1 MKSIRTFLLLRL
13 LGGASLVLA
22 CAGLVVYLVVTRSLE
37 AQFDRNLA
45 NRIQGIA
52 SILFQEQDHVE
63 FEFSE
68 QIMPEYGRPDC
79 PDYFELW
86 FKDGRLLERSESL
99 RGEDLKYPSTPSD
112 TPMHWAAALPDG
124 RPGRYVARMLE
135 VHHVSPEEG
144 PDRPQAAQILA
155 VIGSGLE
162 DLVAS
167 ERELLANCIL
177 VSLAL
182 IALIAG
188 LSWTAVD
195 RGLEPAKRL
204 AARLDAINVRHLPER
219 LDIGEL
225 PRELKPVADK
235 TDALIQRVDTALKRE
250 RRTTADI
257 AHELRTPISE
267 VLTASEVA
275 LRDARDVDGAMKALA
290 TIRNVAWRMGRSVST
305 LLKLARLDMGAEKFD
320 RERVDLGELVAE
332 LLRALAA
339 LGRERD
345 LQVDNCVELSERVD
359 GDREVVRI
367 VVSNLLSNAL
377 YYSPRAGRVECRLDR
392 ARDGWR
398 FVVENEAPDLLP
410 ADLAALSDPFWRKD
424 HARADRDRSGLGL
437 ALSRALADKTEMRLE
452 FELEAGLF
460 RAMLSGNGWSAAD
473 SATASRTHE
482 RAAP

>member
-1 MKSIRTFLLLRL
+1 LLVRL
-13 LGGASLVLA
+13 LGGAAIVLA
-22 CAGLVVYLVVTRSLE
+22 CAGFVVYLVVTRSLE
-37 AQFDRNLA
+37 AQFDRSLT
-45 NRIQGIA
+45 NRIQGFA
-52 SILFQEQDHVE
+52 SILFQENDHVE

-68 QIMPEYGRPDC
+68 QLMPEYGRPER

-86 FKDGRLLERSESL
+86 FKNGELLERSESL
-99 RGEDLKYPSTPSD
+99 RDQHLSLPAVASD

-124 RPGRYVARMLE
+124 RPGRYVAQLIE

-144 PDRPQAAQILA
+144 PARPQAAQVVA
-155 VIGSGLE
+155 VIASGLDE
-162 DLVAS
+162 LVTS
-167 ERELLANCIL
+167 ERELLINCIL

-182 IALIAG
+182 IALIAV
-188 LSWTAVD
+188 LSWMAVD

-204 AARLDAINVRHLPER
+204 AAKLDAIDVQHLPER
-219 LDIGEL
+219 LEVGEM
-225 PRELKPVADK
+225 PRELQPVADK

-267 VLTASEVA
+267 MLTASEVA

-320 RERVDLGELVAE
+320 RERVELGDLVAE
-332 LLRALAA
+332 ILRALAA
-339 LGRERD
+339 IGRERD
-345 LQVDNCVELSERVD
+345 LQVDNLVEPSERIE
-359 GDREVVRI
+359 GDREVMRI

-377 YYSPRAGRVECRLDR
+377 YYSPRGGRVECRLDR
-392 ARDGWR
+392 ARKDWR
-398 FVVENEAPDLLP
+398 LVVENDAPDLLP

-437 ALSRALADKTEMRLE
+437 ALSRALADRTGLRLE
-452 FELEAGLF
+452 FELVDGRFSAILTNGAGRTGGSWDASV
-460 RAMLSGNGWSAAD
+460 RARAKAAQ
-473 SATASRTHE
+473 RE
-482 RAAP
+482 V